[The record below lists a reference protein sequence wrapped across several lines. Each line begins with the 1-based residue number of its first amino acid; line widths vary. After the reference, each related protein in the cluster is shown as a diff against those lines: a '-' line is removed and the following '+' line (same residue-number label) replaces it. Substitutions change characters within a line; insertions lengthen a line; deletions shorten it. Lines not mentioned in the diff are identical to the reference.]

1 MTKIDQ
7 DTISL
12 INLFESKTRARV
24 KKFFEFNEILVF
36 IVDEGHGSKAVGKKG
51 VNVKLLNN
59 MLKKKIKIIEF
70 NADPVKFI
78 KGFIYPIVAE
88 DISVEGGNVAIKA
101 GSAREKGILIGRESK
116 NLNKLKE
123 IVRTY
128 FTEIEDIRIL

>member
-51 VNVKLLNN
+51 ANVKLLNN
-59 MLKKKIKIIEF
+59 LLKKKIKIIEF
-70 NADPVKFI
+70 NTDPVKFI

-88 DISVEGGNVAIKA
+88 DISIEDGVVAIKA
-101 GSAREKGILIGRESK
+101 GSVREKGILIGRESK

-123 IVRTY
+123 LVKAY
-128 FTEIEDIRIL
+128 FSEIEEIRIV